1 MSSKFRLFT
10 ELEVKCQVQS
20 QVESCCYLRG
30 GRCSYAAWTLLA
42 VHFSTSRQQG
52 RRLELN
58 LVRPSARG
66 TLSAYAAL
74 QHSALVVQP
83 RYP

>member
-30 GRCSYAAWTLLA
+30 GAVFLCCLDTLGSSLF
-42 VHFSTSRQQG
+42 HFQASGKAPGAKPGTS
-52 RRLELN
+52 
-58 LVRPSARG
+58 VR
-66 TLSAYAAL
+66 
-74 QHSALVVQP
+74 
-83 RYP
+83 